1 MLGSLSRFWI
11 VSLFFFFLINFG
23 HSTNVLSCFSR
34 VWLFAVLWTV
44 AHQAPLSIGFSR
56 QKYWSGLPCLPS
68 GALTDPGIEPVSL
81 VSPALPVSYFPTEPS
96 GKSFGHFS
104 RFETDCLILCFSE
117 QYMSVPFASH
127 PCQNWMWL
135 AVLVL
140 GILLIVGKKW
150 CINVFLSVCLFINRS
165 FLSSCR
171 FSQNWGEI

>member
-68 GALTDPGIEPVSL
+68 GALTDPGIEPAPLMSPELAGGFLNTSPPGKPRKWQPPPVISLGEFHRQRSLAGYSPWGSQRVRHDWEICPCSLFLSL
-81 VSPALPVSYFPTEPS
+81 VAHS
-96 GKSFGHFS
+96 
-104 RFETDCLILCFSE
+104 
-117 QYMSVPFASH
+117 
-127 PCQNWMWL
+127 
-135 AVLVL
+135 
-140 GILLIVGKKW
+140 
-150 CINVFLSVCLFINRS
+150 NV
-165 FLSSCR
+165 
-171 FSQNWGEI
+171 